1 MNVLFFPFLFTK
13 TALFMIRDSSF
24 LKSVPVQYHKD
35 FVDVNPVAPAKLQM
49 LKQMLKERFG
59 VRGEALY
66 SFNLV

>member
-1 MNVLFFPFLFTK
+1 
-13 TALFMIRDSSF
+13 MIRDSSF

-59 VRGEALY
+59 VGGEALY